1 MTRLKKILRG
11 TTLGFLASSL
21 AHAALAGS
29 LYYGIIVRKPDPIVA
44 ELDLSLMP
52 MIPMKSNPGN
62 GYGVKPEKRWT
73 LPKKEKALVPKST
86 PIIET
91 IEEVIKQK
99 NQITA
104 CPEPCSESQN
114 GTDLGGKT
122 GESEGATSSASQA
135 FRKPKWIKNFITPQ
149 DYPAIARQEG
159 KDGRVVLTI
168 LINAEGRVKDARL
181 SQGSYEVLNKVA
193 LKKVKQALFTPAYNQ
208 ENQPV
213 SCKVT
218 LPIRF
223 KLND

>member
-1 MTRLKKILRG
+1 MTRLKKILNG
-11 TTLGFLASSL
+11 TALGLLASSL

-29 LYYGIIVRKPDPIVA
+29 LYYGIVVRKPDPIVA

-52 MIPMKSNPGN
+52 MIPMESNPGRS
-62 GYGVKPEKRWT
+62 YGDQPVERWIA
-73 LPKKEKALVPKST
+73 LKKEKPLIPKPT

-91 IEEVIKQK
+91 KEEVIKQE

-104 CPEPCSESQN
+104 CPEPCPESQN
-114 GTDLGGKT
+114 GTDLDGKT
-122 GESEGATSSASQA
+122 GEGEGATSSASQA

-159 KDGRVVLTI
+159 KDGRVVLII
-168 LINAEGRVKDARL
+168 LISAEGRVKDARL
-181 SQGSYEVLNKVA
+181 SQGSYEVLNEVA